1 MATTPPDRFDPCRAW
16 LGIDRADLADPRRV
30 LGLVPGETDP
40 IVVLKAA
47 ETRLKALKGLAAG
60 QHHAAREG
68 LILQVEQAREKV
80 LSQIAAAGGAEGP
93 RKPAT
98 AGGGYAMPPPPRRPD
113 TPEPDGPATVLFPS
127 TVHAEDPGHARP
139 ATDATPLVRVRP
151 RRPVRRQGNAAI
163 WLSLLAILAS
173 VAAGTGFIWWQS
185 KQEGLRQAARQQM
198 AKRSPEEGEA
208 TDDRRGAG
216 PKPLPAD
223 AAISSSAPPP
233 PMRKPVAS
241 PAPKPSM
248 PSKTPSPTTVAAVE
262 SGTPADTGMGD
273 DRAPTAPTSAP
284 LNDEADP
291 ESEPSTDDVAAGE
304 AGANAMTDDA
314 MTDDAMTD
322 DAMTDDAMTDDPMTD
337 DAMTDDP
344 MTDDAMT
351 DDATA
356 DDATADDATADNLAA
371 ADPPA
376 EDAEGEGEIE
386 GAVTGAL
393 AALRQGDFDTA
404 DALLASALEGGRNL
418 PAKRHVSDWQT
429 LAQYAREFA
438 GFREKA
444 IAAVKPGDEYDVNGK
459 KVAVVEIDDKKF
471 IYRFQGRNKTTPR
484 NKIPSGITMAIV
496 TTWFDERPAN
506 HLFLGAYHATKP
518 EPDLAKARDH
528 WERAEKGGINAEP
541 LLRLLDDSALQEG
554 AKASEPTDE

>member
-1 MATTPPDRFDPCRAW
+1 MPTVATPPPDRFDPCRAW

-80 LSQIAAAGGAEGP
+80 LSQIAAAGENGA
-93 RKPAT
+93 PARPAP
-98 AGGGYAMPPPPRRPD
+98 AGGGFAMPPPPRRPD

-127 TVHAEDPGHARP
+127 TVHAENPGHARP
-139 ATDATPLVRVRP
+139 ATDATPIVRVRP
-151 RRPVRRQGNAAI
+151 RRPARRQGNAAI

-185 KQEGLRQAARQQM
+185 KQEALRQAARQQM
-198 AKRSPEEGEA
+198 AKRAPEEADA
-208 TDDRRGAG
+208 TDDRRGTGA
-216 PKPLPAD
+216 KPLPAD
-223 AAISSSAPPP
+223 VAISSSPPP
-233 PMRKPVAS
+233 PPVKKTVAS
-241 PAPKPSM
+241 PLTKPSM
-248 PSKTPSPTTVAAVE
+248 PSKSPATTTVAAIE

-284 LNDEADP
+284 MDDEADP
-291 ESEPSTDDVAAGE
+291 ESEPPTDDVAARE
-304 AGANAMTDDA
+304 SGADAMTDDA

-322 DAMTDDAMTDDPMTD
+322 DAMTDDAMTDD
-337 DAMTDDP
+337 A

-351 DDATA
+351 DDAIT
-356 DDATADDATADNLAA
+356 

-393 AALRQGDFDTA
+393 AALRLGDFDTA

-418 PAKRHVSDWQT
+418 PAKRRVSDWQT

-444 IAAVKPGDEYDVNGK
+444 IAAVKSGDEFDVNGK
-459 KVAVVEIDDKKF
+459 KVGVVEIDDKKF
-471 IYRFQGRNKTTPR
+471 IYRFQGRNKSIPR
-484 NKIPSGITMAIV
+484 NKIPSGITLAIV
-496 TTWFDERPAN
+496 TTWFDERPDN
-506 HLFLGAYHATKP
+506 HLFLGACHATKP

-541 LLRLLDDSALQEG
+541 LLRLLDDPALREG

>member
-1 MATTPPDRFDPCRAW
+1 MPTVATPPPDRFDPCRAW

-80 LSQIAAAGGAEGP
+80 LSQIAAAGENGA
-93 RKPAT
+93 PARPAP
-98 AGGGYAMPPPPRRPD
+98 AGGGFAMPPPPRRPD
-113 TPEPDGPATVLFPS
+113 TPEADGPATVLFPS
-127 TVHAEDPGHARP
+127 TVHAENPGHARP
-139 ATDATPLVRVRP
+139 ATDATPIVRVRP
-151 RRPVRRQGNAAI
+151 RRPARRQGNAAI

-185 KQEGLRQAARQQM
+185 KQEALRQAARQQM
-198 AKRSPEEGEA
+198 AKRAPEEGEA

-216 PKPLPAD
+216 AKPLPAD
-223 AAISSSAPPP
+223 VAISSSPPP
-233 PMRKPVAS
+233 LPVKKTVAS
-241 PAPKPSM
+241 PMTKPSM
-248 PSKTPSPTTVAAVE
+248 PSKTPSPTTVVAVE

-273 DRAPTAPTSAP
+273 DRAPTDLTPAPME
-284 LNDEADP
+284 DEAGPD
-291 ESEPSTDDVAAGE
+291 SEPPTDDVAVGE
-304 AGANAMTDDA
+304 AGADA
-314 MTDDAMTD
+314 MADDP
-322 DAMTDDAMTDDPMTD
+322 MTDDPMTD
-337 DAMTDDP
+337 DPIT
-344 MTDDAMT
+344 
-351 DDATA
+351 
-356 DDATADDATADNLAA
+356 

-393 AALRQGDFDTA
+393 AALRLGDFDTA

-418 PAKRHVSDWQT
+418 PAKRRVSDWQT

-444 IAAVKPGDEYDVNGK
+444 IAAVKSGDEFDVNGK
-459 KVAVVEIDDKKF
+459 KVGVVEIDDKKF
-471 IYRFQGRNKTTPR
+471 IYRFQGRNKSIPR
-484 NKIPSGITMAIV
+484 NKIPSGITLAIV
-496 TTWFDERPAN
+496 TTWFDERPDN
-506 HLFLGAYHATKP
+506 HLFLGACHATKP

-541 LLRLLDDSALQEG
+541 LLRLLDDAALQEG

>member
-1 MATTPPDRFDPCRAW
+1 MATSPPDRFDPCRAW
-16 LGIDRADLADPRRV
+16 LEIDRADLADPRRV

-80 LSQIAAAGGAEGP
+80 LSQIAAARGAEGP
-93 RKPAT
+93 RRPAT

-113 TPEPDGPATVLFPS
+113 TPEPDDPATVLFPS
-127 TVHAEDPGHARP
+127 PAHAEDPGHARP
-139 ATDATPLVRVRP
+139 ATDATPIVRIRP
-151 RRPVRRQGNAAI
+151 RRPIRRQGNAAI

-173 VAAGTGFIWWQS
+173 VALGTGFIWWQS
-185 KQEGLRQAARQQM
+185 NQEALRQAARQQM
-198 AKRSPEEGEA
+198 AKRSPEDEEA

-216 PKPLPAD
+216 AKPLPAD

-241 PAPKPSM
+241 PPPKPSM
-248 PSKTPSPTTVAAVE
+248 PAKSPSPTTVAAVE

-284 LNDEADP
+284 MDDEVGP
-291 ESEPSTDDVAAGE
+291 ESEPPTDDVAAGE
-304 AGANAMTDDA
+304 AGADA

-322 DAMTDDAMTDDPMTD
+322 DAMTDDAMAD
-337 DAMTDDP
+337 DAM
-344 MTDDAMT
+344 A

-356 DDATADDATADNLAA
+356 DDATADDLAA
-371 ADPPA
+371 ADRPA
-376 EDAEGEGEIE
+376 EDAEGESEIE

-418 PAKRHVSDWQT
+418 PAKRRVSDWQT

-496 TTWFDERPAN
+496 TTWFDERPDN

-518 EPDLAKARDH
+518 EPDPAKARDH
-528 WERAEKGGINAEP
+528 WERAEKGGISAEP
-541 LLRLLDDSALQEG
+541 LLRLLDDPALQEG

>member
-1 MATTPPDRFDPCRAW
+1 MATSPPDRFDPCRAW

-80 LSQIAAAGGAEGP
+80 LSQIAAAGGTGGP
-93 RKPAT
+93 SKPA
-98 AGGGYAMPPPPRRPD
+98 AGGGFAMPPPPRRPD

-127 TVHAEDPGHARP
+127 TVHAEDPGHARS
-139 ATDATPLVRVRP
+139 ATDGTPLVRVRP

-163 WLSLLAILAS
+163 WLSLLAMLGS
-173 VAAGTGFIWWQS
+173 VAAGAGFIWWQS
-185 KQEGLRQAARQQM
+185 KQEALRQAARQQM

-208 TDDRRGAG
+208 TDDRRGTGA
-216 PKPLPAD
+216 KPLPAD
-223 AAISSSAPPP
+223 VAISSSAPPLP
-233 PMRKPVAS
+233 VRKPVAS
-241 PAPKPSM
+241 PVTKPFM
-248 PSKTPSPTTVAAVE
+248 PSKPPATTVAAVE
-262 SGTPADTGMGD
+262 SGTSADTGMD
-273 DRAPTAPTSAP
+273 DDSAPTAPTSAP
-284 LNDEADP
+284 MNDEADP
-291 ESEPSTDDVAAGE
+291 ESEPPTDDVAARESGAE
-304 AGANAMTDDA
+304 AMADEAMTDDA
-314 MTDDAMTD
+314 M
-322 DAMTDDAMTDDPMTD
+322 
-337 DAMTDDP
+337 
-344 MTDDAMT
+344 
-351 DDATA
+351 A
-356 DDATADDATADNLAA
+356 DDAIT

-386 GAVTGAL
+386 GEVTGAL
-393 AALRQGDFDTA
+393 AALRLGDFDTA

-418 PAKRHVSDWQT
+418 PAKRRVSDWQT
-429 LAQYAREFA
+429 LAQYAQEFA
-438 GFREKA
+438 GFRAKA

-459 KVAVVEIDDKKF
+459 KVGVVEIDDKKF

-484 NKIPSGITMAIV
+484 NKIPSGIALAIV

-506 HLFLGAYHATKP
+506 HLFLGAHHATKP
-518 EPDLAKARDH
+518 EPDLAKAREH

-541 LLRLLDDSALQEG
+541 LLRLLDDPALQEG

>member
-1 MATTPPDRFDPCRAW
+1 MATSPPDRFDPCRAW

-80 LSQIAAAGGAEGP
+80 LSQIAAAVGTGGP
-93 RKPAT
+93 SKPAAT
-98 AGGGYAMPPPPRRPD
+98 GGGYAMPPPPRRPN
-113 TPEPDGPATVLFPS
+113 TPDPDGPATVLFPS
-127 TVHAEDPGHARP
+127 PAHAEDPGHAPP
-139 ATDATPLVRVRP
+139 ATDATPIVRIRP
-151 RRPVRRQGNAAI
+151 RRPARRQGNAAI

-185 KQEGLRQAARQQM
+185 QQEALRQAARQQM

-216 PKPLPAD
+216 AKPLPAD
-223 AAISSSAPPP
+223 VAISSSAPPP
-233 PMRKPVAS
+233 PVKKTVAS
-241 PAPKPSM
+241 PAPKPPMS
-248 PSKTPSPTTVAAVE
+248 SKPPVPTTVAAVE
-262 SGTPADTGMGD
+262 SGTPADTGMDD
-273 DRAPTAPTSAP
+273 DRAPTIPTQAPMD
-284 LNDEADP
+284 DEADP
-291 ESEPSTDDVAAGE
+291 ESEPPTDDVAARE
-304 AGANAMTDDA
+304 SGADA

-322 DAMTDDAMTDDPMTD
+322 DAMTDDAMADDAMTD
-337 DAMTDDP
+337 DAMTDD
-344 MTDDAMT
+344 
-351 DDATA
+351 
-356 DDATADDATADNLAA
+356 LAA
-371 ADPPA
+371 ADRP
-376 EDAEGEGEIE
+376 AEGESEIE

-393 AALRQGDFDTA
+393 AAIRQGDFDTA
-404 DALLASALEGGRNL
+404 DALLASALEGGRNR
-418 PAKRHVSDWQT
+418 PAKRRVSDWQT

-444 IAAVKPGDEYDVNGK
+444 IAAVESGNEYDVNGK

-471 IYRFQGRNKTTPR
+471 IYRFQGRNKSIPR
-484 NKIPSGITMAIV
+484 DKIPSGIAMAIV
-496 TTWFDERPAN
+496 TTWFDERPDN
-506 HLFLGAYHATKP
+506 HLFLGAHHATKP

-541 LLRLLDDSALQEG
+541 LLRLLDEPALQEG
-554 AKASEPTDE
+554 AKASGPTDE

>member
-80 LSQIAAAGGAEGP
+80 LSQIAAAGGAEDP
-93 RKPAT
+93 RKPA

-139 ATDATPLVRVRP
+139 AADGTPLVRVRP

-173 VAAGTGFIWWQS
+173 VAAGAGFIWWQS
-185 KQEGLRQAARQQM
+185 KQEGLRQAARQQV

-216 PKPLPAD
+216 AKPLPAD
-223 AAISSSAPPP
+223 VAISSSPPP
-233 PMRKPVAS
+233 PVKKTVAS
-241 PAPKPSM
+241 PLIKPSM
-248 PSKTPSPTTVAAVE
+248 PAKSPSPTTVAAVE
-262 SGTPADTGMGD
+262 SGTPADTGMGN

-284 LNDEADP
+284 MKDEADP
-291 ESEPSTDDVAAGE
+291 ESEPPTDDVAARE
-304 AGANAMTDDA
+304 AGAEAMADEA
-314 MTDDAMTD
+314 M
-322 DAMTDDAMTDDPMTD
+322 
-337 DAMTDDP
+337 
-344 MTDDAMT
+344 
-351 DDATA
+351 A
-356 DDATADDATADNLAA
+356 DDATADDLAA
-371 ADPPA
+371 EDPPA

-404 DALLASALEGGRNL
+404 DAILASALEGGRNL
-418 PAKRHVSDWQT
+418 PAKRRVSDWQT

-444 IAAVKPGDEYDVNGK
+444 ITAVKPGDEFDVNGK
-459 KVAVVEIDDKKF
+459 KVGVVEIDDKKF

-496 TTWFDERPAN
+496 TTWFDERPDN

-528 WERAEKGGINAEP
+528 WERAEKGGISAEP
-541 LLRLLDDSALQEG
+541 LLRLLDDPALQEG

>member
-40 IVVLKAA
+40 IVVLQAA

-80 LSQIAAAGGAEGP
+80 LSQIAAAGGTGNSG
-93 RKPAT
+93 KPA

-127 TVHAEDPGHARP
+127 TVHAEDPGHAPP
-139 ATDATPLVRVRP
+139 AADGTPLVRVRP

-173 VAAGTGFIWWQS
+173 VAAGAGFIWWQS
-185 KQEGLRQAARQQM
+185 KQEGLRQAARQQV

-216 PKPLPAD
+216 AKPLPAD
-223 AAISSSAPPP
+223 VAISSSPPP
-233 PMRKPVAS
+233 PVKKTVAS
-241 PAPKPSM
+241 PLIKPSM
-248 PSKTPSPTTVAAVE
+248 PAKSPSPTTVAAVE
-262 SGTPADTGMGD
+262 SGTPADTGMGN

-284 LNDEADP
+284 MKDEADP
-291 ESEPSTDDVAAGE
+291 ESEPPTDDVAARE
-304 AGANAMTDDA
+304 AGAEAMADEAMADEAMADEAMADDA
-314 MTDDAMTD
+314 MADDAM
-322 DAMTDDAMTDDPMTD
+322 
-337 DAMTDDP
+337 
-344 MTDDAMT
+344 
-351 DDATA
+351 A
-356 DDATADDATADNLAA
+356 DDATADDLAA
-371 ADPPA
+371 EDPPA

-404 DALLASALEGGRNL
+404 DAILASALEGGRNL
-418 PAKRHVSDWQT
+418 PAKRRVSDWQT

-438 GFREKA
+438 DFRDKA
-444 IAAVKPGDEYDVNGK
+444 IADVKAGNEFDVNGK

-496 TTWFDERPAN
+496 TTWFDHRAAN
-506 HLFLGAYHATKP
+506 HLYLGAYHATKH
-518 EPDLAKARDH
+518 EPDLAKALSH
-528 WERAEKGGINAEP
+528 WERAEKGGISAEP
-541 LLRLLDDSALQEG
+541 LLRLLDDPALQEG

>member
-40 IVVLKAA
+40 IVVLQAA

-80 LSQIAAAGGAEGP
+80 LSQIAAAGGTGNSG
-93 RKPAT
+93 KPA

-127 TVHAEDPGHARP
+127 PVHAEDPGHAPP
-139 ATDATPLVRVRP
+139 AADGTPLVRVRP

-173 VAAGTGFIWWQS
+173 VAAGAGFIWWQS
-185 KQEGLRQAARQQM
+185 KQEGLRQAARQQV

-216 PKPLPAD
+216 AKPLPAD
-223 AAISSSAPPP
+223 VAISSSPPP
-233 PMRKPVAS
+233 PVKKTVAS
-241 PAPKPSM
+241 PLIKPSM
-248 PSKTPSPTTVAAVE
+248 PAKSPSPTTVAAVE
-262 SGTPADTGMGD
+262 SGTPADTGMGN

-284 LNDEADP
+284 MKDEADP
-291 ESEPSTDDVAAGE
+291 ESEPPTDDVAARE
-304 AGANAMTDDA
+304 AGAEAMADEA
-314 MTDDAMTD
+314 M
-322 DAMTDDAMTDDPMTD
+322 
-337 DAMTDDP
+337 
-344 MTDDAMT
+344 
-351 DDATA
+351 A
-356 DDATADDATADNLAA
+356 DDATADDLAA
-371 ADPPA
+371 EDPPA

-404 DALLASALEGGRNL
+404 DAILASALEGGRNL
-418 PAKRHVSDWQT
+418 PAKRRVSDWQT

-438 GFREKA
+438 DFRDKA
-444 IAAVKPGDEYDVNGK
+444 IADVKAGNEFDVNGK

-496 TTWFDERPAN
+496 TTWFDHRAAN
-506 HLFLGAYHATKP
+506 HLYLGAYHATKH
-518 EPDLAKARDH
+518 EPDLAKALSH
-528 WERAEKGGINAEP
+528 WERAEKGGISAEP
-541 LLRLLDDSALQEG
+541 LLRLLDDPALQEG

>member
-80 LSQIAAAGGAEGP
+80 LSQIAAARGAEGP

-113 TPEPDGPATVLFPS
+113 TPEPDDPATVLFPS
-127 TVHAEDPGHARP
+127 PAHAEDPGHARL
-139 ATDATPLVRVRP
+139 ATDATPIVRIRP
-151 RRPVRRQGNAAI
+151 RRPIRRQGNAAI

-173 VAAGTGFIWWQS
+173 VALGTGFIWWQS
-185 KQEGLRQAARQQM
+185 NQEALRQAARQQM
-198 AKRSPEEGEA
+198 AKRSPEDEEA

-216 PKPLPAD
+216 AKPLPAD

-241 PAPKPSM
+241 PPPKPSM
-248 PSKTPSPTTVAAVE
+248 PAKSPSPTTVAAVE

-284 LNDEADP
+284 MDDEVGP
-291 ESEPSTDDVAAGE
+291 ESEPPTDDVAAGE
-304 AGANAMTDDA
+304 AGADA

-322 DAMTDDAMTDDPMTD
+322 DAMTDDAMAD
-337 DAMTDDP
+337 DAMA
-344 MTDDAMT
+344 DDAMA

-356 DDATADDATADNLAA
+356 DDATADDLAA
-371 ADPPA
+371 ADRPA
-376 EDAEGEGEIE
+376 EDAEGESEIE

-418 PAKRHVSDWQT
+418 PAKRRVSDWQT

-444 IAAVKPGDEYDVNGK
+444 IAAVESGNEYDVNGK

-496 TTWFDERPAN
+496 TTWFDERPDN

-518 EPDLAKARDH
+518 EPDPAKARDH
-528 WERAEKGGINAEP
+528 WERAEKGGISAEP
-541 LLRLLDDSALQEG
+541 LLRLLDDPALQEG

>member
-1 MATTPPDRFDPCRAW
+1 MDHVDRLKSRFPPDTPTVATTPPDRFDPCRAW

-80 LSQIAAAGGAEGP
+80 LSQIAAVGGNGP
-93 RKPAT
+93 PARPAP
-98 AGGGYAMPPPPRRPD
+98 AGGGFAMPPPPRRPD

-127 TVHAEDPGHARP
+127 SVHAEDPGHARP
-139 ATDATPLVRVRP
+139 ATDATPIVRVRH
-151 RRPVRRQGNAAI
+151 RRPARGQGNAAI

-185 KQEGLRQAARQQM
+185 KQEALRQAARQQM
-198 AKRSPEEGEA
+198 AKRAPEEGEA

-216 PKPLPAD
+216 AKPLPAD
-223 AAISSSAPPP
+223 VAISSSPPP
-233 PMRKPVAS
+233 PVKKTVAS
-241 PAPKPSM
+241 PMTKPSM
-248 PSKTPSPTTVAAVE
+248 PSKTPSPTTVVAVE
-262 SGTPADTGMGD
+262 SGTPADTGMGN

-284 LNDEADP
+284 MDDEADP
-291 ESEPSTDDVAAGE
+291 ESEPPTDDVAARE
-304 AGANAMTDDA
+304 AGAESI
-314 MTDDAMTD
+314 
-322 DAMTDDAMTDDPMTD
+322 TDDPMTD
-337 DAMTDDP
+337 DP
-344 MTDDAMT
+344 I
-351 DDATA
+351 TA
-356 DDATADDATADNLAA
+356 N
-371 ADPPA
+371 PPA
-376 EDAEGEGEIE
+376 EDAEGENEIE

-393 AALRQGDFDTA
+393 AALRLGDFDTA

-418 PAKRHVSDWQT
+418 PAKRRVSDWQT
-429 LAQYAREFA
+429 LARYAREFA
-438 GFREKA
+438 GFRETA
-444 IAAVKPGDEYDVNGK
+444 IAAVKPGNEFDVNGK

-471 IYRFQGRNKTTPR
+471 IYRFQGRNKSIPR
-484 NKIPSGITMAIV
+484 NRIPSGIALAIV
-496 TTWFDERPAN
+496 TTWFDERPDN
-506 HLFLGAYHATKP
+506 HLFLGAHHATKP

-541 LLRLLDDSALQEG
+541 LLRLLGDPALQEG
-554 AKASEPTDE
+554 AKASDSTDE

>member
-1 MATTPPDRFDPCRAW
+1 MATSPPDRFDPCRAW
-16 LGIDRADLADPRRV
+16 LEIDRADLADPRRV

-80 LSQIAAAGGAEGP
+80 LSQIAAAGGTGSP
-93 RKPAT
+93 GKPAT
-98 AGGGYAMPPPPRRPD
+98 AGGGFAMPPPPRRPD

-127 TVHAEDPGHARP
+127 PAHAEDPGHARP
-139 ATDATPLVRVRP
+139 STAAPPIVRIRP

-163 WLSLLAILAS
+163 WLSLLAMLGSFAA
-173 VAAGTGFIWWQS
+173 VAGFIWWQS
-185 KQEGLRQAARQQM
+185 KQEELRQARRQQT
-198 AKRSPEEGEA
+198 AKRSPQEKEA

-216 PKPLPAD
+216 AKPLPAD
-223 AAISSSAPPP
+223 AAISSSAPPLP
-233 PMRKPVAS
+233 VRKPVAS

-248 PSKTPSPTTVAAVE
+248 PSKPPVPTTVAAVE
-262 SGTPADTGMGD
+262 SGTPADAGMGD
-273 DRAPTAPTSAP
+273 DRAPTAPTPAP
-284 LNDEADP
+284 MEDEAGP
-291 ESEPSTDDVAAGE
+291 ESEPPADDVAAGK
-304 AGANAMTDDA
+304 AGAHAMTADAMTADAMTADA

-322 DAMTDDAMTDDPMTD
+322 DAMTDDAMTDDT
-337 DAMTDDP
+337 
-344 MTDDAMT
+344 
-351 DDATA
+351 TA
-356 DDATADDATADNLAA
+356 DDLAA

-418 PAKRHVSDWQT
+418 PAKRRVSDWQT

-438 GFREKA
+438 DFREKA
-444 IAAVKPGDEYDVNGK
+444 IAAVEPGNEFDVNGK

-484 NKIPSGITMAIV
+484 NKIPSGIAMAIV
-496 TTWFDERPAN
+496 TTWFDHRAAN
-506 HLFLGAYHATKP
+506 HLYLGAYHATKP
-518 EPDLAKARDH
+518 EPDLAKALSH
-528 WERAEKGGINAEP
+528 WERAEKGGISAEP
-541 LLRLLDDSALQEG
+541 LLRLLGDPALQEG